1 MLIEREKTDEHER
14 ERGPPTF
21 SLISGVEEECP
32 LAPEDD
38 SGVCVLWVGD
48 RVRRVRQGLEGQTG
62 LGRSDSQSVP

>member
-1 MLIEREKTDEHER
+1 MLIEREKTNEHER

-48 RVRRVRQGLEGQTG
+48 RVRRVRQG
-62 LGRSDSQSVP
+62 